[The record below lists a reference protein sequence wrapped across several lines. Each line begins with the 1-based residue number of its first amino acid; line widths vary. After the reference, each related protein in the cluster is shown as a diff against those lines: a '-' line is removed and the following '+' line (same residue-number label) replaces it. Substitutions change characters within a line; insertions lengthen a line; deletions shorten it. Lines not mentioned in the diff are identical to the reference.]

1 MRLLARFKPRLND
14 TFDAVRDRTPQLIPM
29 RASATPPTT
38 GADAGRLG
46 GSADEGHQPPADG
59 GHHVSEIVKE
69 IQLVAH

>member
-1 MRLLARFKPRLND
+1 
-14 TFDAVRDRTPQLIPM
+14 M